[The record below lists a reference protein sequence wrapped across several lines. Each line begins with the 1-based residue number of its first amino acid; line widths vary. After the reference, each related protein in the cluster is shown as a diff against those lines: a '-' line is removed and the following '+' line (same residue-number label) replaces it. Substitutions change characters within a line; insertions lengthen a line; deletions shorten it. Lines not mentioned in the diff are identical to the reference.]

1 MMQRRK
7 YDGRTT
13 KLMPYTDTSETT
25 RLTLVRLDLTTLA
38 KRCMLEN
45 ERFNRGEQSETHF
58 AYELFRRA
66 IAERNQEAWEHIF
79 ACYAPLVER
88 WVRRSSVLR
97 STGESMDYFIGA
109 AFMRFSTTITPNR
122 FESFSTLAGLLS
134 YLQRCT
140 FGAIIDSIRTRSRA
154 EVLIGDAILSSP
166 SLQHVPHEEA
176 LARVSG
182 AEFWEL
188 IDTLLHSANERL
200 VIYYSFVQGMKP
212 SEILAKR
219 PDMFVSVNQ
228 VYTTKRNVLERLGRN
243 QELRELL
250 Q

>member
-13 KLMPYTDTSETT
+13 RLIPYTDTSETT
-25 RLTLVRLDLTTLA
+25 RVALSRLDLTTLA
-38 KRCMLEN
+38 NRCMLEH

-88 WVRRSSVLR
+88 WIRRSGVLR
-97 STGESMDYFIGA
+97 STGESMDYFTGA
-109 AFMRFSTTITPNR
+109 AFMRFSTTITPDR
-122 FESFSTLAGLLS
+122 FASFTTLAGLLS

-140 FGAIIDSIRTRSRA
+140 FGAIIDSIRTRSRT
-154 EVLIGDAILSSP
+154 EVFLGDAILSSP
-166 SLQHVPHEEA
+166 SLQYMPHEEA

-182 AEFWEL
+182 VEFWKL
-188 IDTLLHSANERL
+188 IDTLLNSVTERL
-200 VIYYSFVQGMKP
+200 VIYYSFIQGMKP
-212 SEILAKR
+212 SEIFAER
-219 PDMFVSVNQ
+219 PDMFASVNE